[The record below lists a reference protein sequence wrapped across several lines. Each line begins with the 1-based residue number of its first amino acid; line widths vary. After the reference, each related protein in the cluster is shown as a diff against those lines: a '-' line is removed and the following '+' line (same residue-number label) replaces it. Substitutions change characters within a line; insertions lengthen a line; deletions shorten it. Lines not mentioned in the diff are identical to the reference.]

1 MRDTASVRVG
11 EVVGTDKLHEVMVLT
26 ARGDLL
32 SIVRY
37 DQPAERRPLEG
48 STRYGEYMAQRDL
61 LVAIARRYR
70 PRATPTQESP

>member
-37 DQPAERRPLEG
+37 DRPAERRPLEG
-48 STRYGEYMAQRDL
+48 SMRYGEYIAQRDL
-61 LVAIARRYR
+61 LLAIAKRYR
-70 PRATPTQESP
+70 PRSALAPQSP